1 MTHKELLTYLYEKMD
16 YYDNLK
22 QIEHKATAM
31 AYDEGRRD
39 AYADIERRMKDNAKS
54 GVSSANRTG
63 KHKSEK

>member
-1 MTHKELLTYLYEKMD
+1 MTQKELLTYLYDKMD

-39 AYADIERRMKDNAKS
+39 AYADIERRLKDNAKS
-54 GVSSANRTG
+54 GVSGATSTRG
-63 KHKSEK
+63 HQPKK

>member
-1 MTHKELLTYLYEKMD
+1 MD

-39 AYADIERRMKDNAKS
+39 AYADIERRVKENVKS
-54 GVSSANRTG
+54 GVGGTNRTG
-63 KHKSEK
+63 KRKSEK

>member
-1 MTHKELLTYLYEKMD
+1 MTQKELLTYLYEKMD

-39 AYADIERRMKDNAKS
+39 AYADIERRVKDNAKS
-54 GVSSANRTG
+54 GVSSA
-63 KHKSEK
+63 KSTRGHQPKK